1 MTDKKARKNKIDKKV
16 LEYSIMGDAFIGS
29 SFNMI
34 GDLDNSSQNLIISME
49 RDKIHKSLISYDKL
63 DENSQNKT
71 LEVIRMWKEL
81 T

>member
-1 MTDKKARKNKIDKKV
+1 MTDKKNSNNKNNEKN

-49 RDKIHKSLISYDKL
+49 RDKILKGIK
-63 DENSQNKT
+63 NKNN
-71 LEVIRMWKEL
+71 K
-81 T
+81 

>member
-1 MTDKKARKNKIDKKV
+1 MKITVICVGKIKEDWAYNKIDKKV

-49 RDKIHKSLISYDKL
+49 RDKIHKEIK
-63 DENSQNKT
+63 NKG
-71 LEVIRMWKEL
+71 KK
-81 T
+81 